1 MDLGNLVETIVHYIL
16 IGEWIVMA
24 FGMGFPM
31 VSVLVCTVTHW
42 IRLTVSHDIRLSGSH
57 KFTKLLCRIISQ
69 P

>member
-16 IGEWIVMA
+16 FGEWIVVA
-24 FGMGFPM
+24 FGMEFPM